1 MNNTKRFFRQIVYT
15 EDFNDSTISGLFKTL
30 GKRIL
35 ADIKVVYDSLE
46 FKLQTILEPENEKD
60 LIFKQNRFP
69 TFSSILEVLGT
80 RQKNK
85 FYPAN
90 PSLWVV
96 FVSCF
101 MGILI
106 IIFVSILHSQ
116 DFITVV
122 YKQFG
127 VAIVGSILCITFWVS
142 LFYKEKVYGYHTDLI
157 RNNITLSFWIFLFT
171 EGLCFM
177 SLFWTFFH
185 SLLAASAHIGQF
197 APGEG
202 IVNYYLDEDVVMHP
216 YWSVFLFTDMTDV
229 KVHNFPDD
237 ITNKYTYDHTLAA
250 RFHFNLFDCGQLID
264 PYGYPALNTALLLI
278 SATVLN
284 SGHAKLKMG
293 KYLKSF
299 MFLALT
305 LLLGVIFLCVQ
316 FLEIKGCT
324 LQYNDG
330 IYACSFYSLTGLHG
344 IHVILGVF
352 ALFLCFINFIK
363 GNYTRKRHSTFWCAV
378 AYWHFVDVV
387 WVLVYLLI
395 YCWPS
400 CLYFSD
406 GVRYSYLGYKDY
418 CFNINT
424 KVFEKSLFEKIVN
437 DDIALSFEILNYY
450 TSKSSVYNE
459 YKTCKKAFSF
469 INNCNGEAIKELQD
483 HYYKY
488 INQPEFTLRIPHITK
503 EELEKNEYNGDGFVV
518 QPEFIKENLRKE
530 QMYKNYFNIID
541 GVKNKFYLPV
551 GGYESDFEKSCV
563 LPFLLNNS
571 IEEVFKQSTIQD
583 EISKKKT
590 SRLPYR
596 HYDYIYNKF
605 FSKELDISLLFDF
618 FASNYEEVEK
628 KKEEVEKKKE
638 KVIKCLLPFFT
649 DIFNEINM
657 PLRPQL
663 LDNKDALAI
672 LGIPDVIDPKLI
684 RFITSEDTIES
695 EAYFNFF
702 VKALNEL
709 YSQESFA
716 VNHKKINTEFLF
728 KKKAWINIFKCNKH
742 LETNFTS
749 DYPLLK
755 TFYRYKYFYAF
766 MPPKDNL
773 SLEEQIFI
781 IVNGYNMVTPSYLK
795 NDIKIPKGWIMNL
808 PECINLSRYKYEN
821 SYGFAIQLSACYL
834 ENNSN
839 EENDKLY
846 KKIRDNFPQKA
857 DLNMVDDERRKL
869 SLIFYFLTLKS
880 LSDDE
885 IATFTFDE
893 IFKKTIYNQLLYFK
907 YYEDRKNFESCI
919 FWKNHKNSNFALLN
933 ENYPGFKMIKKNFLD
948 AKIKE
953 IWGKNSFLNKTG
965 FVNTIINNSDIEDRR
980 RCCLAVF
987 PIESAPQTVSEVLAK
1002 EARKMIAIRDLV
1014 HLDINIRNEN
1024 DAYFNDYQNIKEVIM
1039 LEKEGVRLYE
1049 DKPYYDINVKIH
1061 YKEWP
1066 FVDHHYTKV
1075 AKTISEITGKEE
1087 NHYPNET
1094 FYIGVCDLDSV
1105 WMKNDEFYS
1114 QQLLEEMEKRQKH
1127 INKINDLRKNKIDI
1141 HLTYFEL
1148 YKTRKYINYSELKN
1162 DKHLYA
1168 VFLNVLHSLAFD
1180 YLDRWAISDFTT
1192 WRGKIKFPIL
1202 FILYHININWA
1213 FTFAARFTPY
1223 LLTSDFKCIW
1233 GDLLYTRKPKW
1244 ALKKD

>member
-1 MNNTKRFFRQIVYT
+1 MNNTKRFFRQIIYT
-15 EDFNDSTISGLFKTL
+15 EDFNNSTISGLFKTL

-35 ADIKVVYDSLE
+35 ADFKVVYDSLE
-46 FKLQTILEPENEKD
+46 FKLQTILEPESEKD
-60 LIFKQNRFP
+60 LIFKQNKFP
-69 TFSSILEVLGT
+69 TFSSIIEVLGT

-237 ITNKYTYDHTLAA
+237 ITNKYTYDHTLAV

-299 MFLALT
+299 FFLALT

-363 GNYTRKRHSTFWCAV
+363 GNYTRKRHDTFWCAV

-437 DDIALSFEILNYY
+437 DDIALSFEIINHYVSHNS
-450 TSKSSVYNE
+450 TYNE
-459 YKTCKKAFSF
+459 YKKCKSVFSSL
-469 INNCNGEAIKELQD
+469 NNCNFEAQRQLYN
-483 HYYKY
+483 HFLKY
-488 INQPEFTLRIPHITK
+488 IREPQFTFRIPYINREVLEKNDYDGRGFLFQPEFT
-503 EELEKNEYNGDGFVV
+503 NEC
-518 QPEFIKENLRKE
+518 LRKDPYYTE
-530 QMYKNYFNIID
+530 YFNKVEGIENNNNTEMYFFDILRFKRKLLD
-541 GVKNKFYLPV
+541 KELIAFFFNEFNKGLFKNHMFI
-551 GGYESDFEKSCV
+551 EKKIGKYRVSN
-563 LPFLLNNS
+563 FIYKHNNLNN
-571 IEEVFKQSTIQD
+571 FP
-583 EISKKKT
+583 EIDFSLVTDHIINGYKKMEQK
-590 SRLPYR
+590 RKLA
-596 HYDYIYNKF
+596 KF
-605 FSKELDISLLFDF
+605 TCTLILDIVREENIIRKNIS
-618 FASNYEEVEK
+618 SNK
-628 KKEEVEKKKE
+628 
-638 KVIKCLLPFFT
+638 I
-649 DIFNEINM
+649 
-657 PLRPQL
+657 
-663 LDNKDALAI
+663 ALAV
-672 LGIPDVIDPKLI
+672 LGSPSVIDPQMF
-684 RFITSEDTIES
+684 RFITPEDIKES
-695 EAYFNFF
+695 EAYHNFF
-702 VKALNEL
+702 VKIFHEL
-709 YSQESFA
+709 SSQESFA
-716 VNHKKINTEFLF
+716 IDHKEINTKFLL
-728 KKKAWINIFKCNKH
+728 KHKIWKEIFKCNKN
-742 LETNFTS
+742 LNRELTS

-755 TFYRYKYFYAF
+755 TFYRNKYFHAF
-766 MPPKDNL
+766 LAPKNNL
-773 SLEEQIFI
+773 SLEEQILA
-781 IVNGYNMVTPSYLK
+781 VSNCYNMYEQNDNLK
-795 NDIKIPKGWIMNL
+795 HSINIPKDWVMNL
-808 PECINLSRYKYEN
+808 SEVINLSRHKFEAN
-821 SYGFAIQLSACYL
+821 IEFAAQLSACYL
-834 ENNSN
+834 ENNRN
-839 EENDKLY
+839 EENDKLLE
-846 KKIRDNFPQKA
+846 KTRKAFRDPTNLCVF
-857 DLNMVDDERRKL
+857 DDRRKKMLMTAYYFTLNNL
-869 SLIFYFLTLKS
+869 SGQDLAS
-880 LSDDE
+880 LSGPE
-885 IATFTFDE
+885 IIERMEDYRWIQTRFLNSEQKPYE
-893 IFKKTIYNQLLYFK
+893 ISKENIAMLYEK
-907 YYEDRKNFESCI
+907 YSGLE
-919 FWKNHKNSNFALLN
+919 L
-933 ENYPGFKMIKKNFLD
+933 IKKKHLD
-948 AKIKE
+948 AKVEETCGKE
-953 IWGKNSFLNKTG
+953 SFLYKAGIMRTE
-965 FVNTIINNSDIEDRR
+965 IDNSDIEDRR
-980 RCCLAVF
+980 RSCLAII
-987 PIESAPQTVSEVLAK
+987 PIDSAPKTLSEVLAK
-1002 EARKMIAIRDLV
+1002 QGRKGLAICNLV
-1014 HLDINIRNEN
+1014 HLDINMRNEN
-1024 DAYFNDYQNIKEVIM
+1024 NSFLADFKNIKNLLNYT
-1039 LEKEGVRLYE
+1039 LEQQVTFYE
-1049 DKPYYDINVKIH
+1049 DKPYYDVTARILYRK
-1061 YKEWP
+1061 WP
-1066 FVDHHYTKV
+1066 SVDHHYAEV
-1075 AKTISEITGKEE
+1075 AKAISEITGKKET
-1087 NHYPNET
+1087 HYPDKELFVYFCSLN
-1094 FYIGVCDLDSV
+1094 DV
-1105 WMKNDEFYS
+1105 WMNNDAFYS
-1114 QQLLEEMEKRQKH
+1114 QQLLEEIEKKRKH
-1127 INKINDLRKNKIDI
+1127 LDKINALRKNKIDI

-1148 YKTRKYINYSELKN
+1148 YRTRKYMNYSELKN

-1168 VFLNVLHSLAFD
+1168 VFLNVLHPLAFD
-1180 YLDRWAISDFTT
+1180 YLDRWAISDFKT

>member
-406 GVRYSYLGYKDY
+406 VIRHSYLGYRDH
-418 CFNINT
+418 CLNINIH
-424 KVFEKSLFEKIVN
+424 VFEENLFQQVHTMKSGLILMLMDYYNNTQLENKKKVRILFDKYENTIYKSHGWLNTFFNLDFFIIKMWTIYQSSHDCEIDRKVANWKFKTYPTRADVLSAMIAHIKPEQDSSKSVMEFLNKNSLFKEMIKTAIVDVRKDFDINLSDQDALLFNLSNNKFLAKKFWASLARKILEGHKESHVFFEN
-437 DDIALSFEILNYY
+437 DKSESLAAAEPEILNVL
-450 TSKSSVYNE
+450 KEDVK
-459 YKTCKKAFSF
+459 KTCKRSYQFNLLTFRDHLIKNAKNTTNLDIYSNGFDEKFWISLARKILEEHKESHVFFENDKSESLAAAEPEILNVLKEDVKKTCKRSYQSNLLKFRDHFIKNAKNTTNLDINSNGFDELNSWDEKKRTRWRRLLHWMTVMREHSDIKNYIYSF
-469 INNCNGEAIKELQD
+469 HDVKELQ
-483 HYYKY
+483 
-488 INQPEFTLRIPHITK
+488 R
-503 EELEKNEYNGDGFVV
+503 
-518 QPEFIKENLRKE
+518 FIKGENYYDHDVMFKGKHFTNQSYFMMAEAANLMYSCLFDLFKIQKYQDRIDRVGQYKILTYALYHDL
-530 QMYKNYFNIID
+530 YKN
-541 GVKNKFYLPV
+541 
-551 GGYESDFEKSCV
+551 
-563 LPFLLNNS
+563 
-571 IEEVFKQSTIQD
+571 KQ
-583 EISKKKT
+583 
-590 SRLPYR
+590 
-596 HYDYIYNKF
+596 
-605 FSKELDISLLFDF
+605 
-618 FASNYEEVEK
+618 
-628 KKEEVEKKKE
+628 
-638 KVIKCLLPFFT
+638 
-649 DIFNEINM
+649 
-657 PLRPQL
+657 
-663 LDNKDALAI
+663 
-672 LGIPDVIDPKLI
+672 
-684 RFITSEDTIES
+684 
-695 EAYFNFF
+695 
-702 VKALNEL
+702 
-709 YSQESFA
+709 
-716 VNHKKINTEFLF
+716 
-728 KKKAWINIFKCNKH
+728 
-742 LETNFTS
+742 
-749 DYPLLK
+749 
-755 TFYRYKYFYAF
+755 
-766 MPPKDNL
+766 
-773 SLEEQIFI
+773 
-781 IVNGYNMVTPSYLK
+781 
-795 NDIKIPKGWIMNL
+795 
-808 PECINLSRYKYEN
+808 
-821 SYGFAIQLSACYL
+821 
-834 ENNSN
+834 
-839 EENDKLY
+839 
-846 KKIRDNFPQKA
+846 
-857 DLNMVDDERRKL
+857 
-869 SLIFYFLTLKS
+869 
-880 LSDDE
+880 
-885 IATFTFDE
+885 
-893 IFKKTIYNQLLYFK
+893 
-907 YYEDRKNFESCI
+907 
-919 FWKNHKNSNFALLN
+919 
-933 ENYPGFKMIKKNFLD
+933 
-948 AKIKE
+948 
-953 IWGKNSFLNKTG
+953 
-965 FVNTIINNSDIEDRR
+965 
-980 RCCLAVF
+980 
-987 PIESAPQTVSEVLAK
+987 
-1002 EARKMIAIRDLV
+1002 
-1014 HLDINIRNEN
+1014 
-1024 DAYFNDYQNIKEVIM
+1024 
-1039 LEKEGVRLYE
+1039 
-1049 DKPYYDINVKIH
+1049 
-1061 YKEWP
+1061 
-1066 FVDHHYTKV
+1066 
-1075 AKTISEITGKEE
+1075 
-1087 NHYPNET
+1087 
-1094 FYIGVCDLDSV
+1094 
-1105 WMKNDEFYS
+1105 
-1114 QQLLEEMEKRQKH
+1114 
-1127 INKINDLRKNKIDI
+1127 
-1141 HLTYFEL
+1141 
-1148 YKTRKYINYSELKN
+1148 YINYSEITTDKN
-1162 DKHLYA
+1162 LYA
-1168 VFLNVLHSLAFD
+1168 FVLNVLHTLAFD
-1180 YLDRWAISDFTT
+1180 YLYKWAYS
-1192 WRGKIKFPIL
+1192 
-1202 FILYHININWA
+1202 
-1213 FTFAARFTPY
+1213 
-1223 LLTSDFKCIW
+1223 
-1233 GDLLYTRKPKW
+1233 DLLLEEVK
-1244 ALKKD
+1244 